1 MAKDRKHMQ
10 PLTAIS
16 AGLALCPVCHKHLR
30 WQAAAPDVKQRCPR
44 CGAGVRQRHYG
55 SIGRSWALT
64 ITALI
69 LLIPANLL
77 PIMTV
82 SQFGE
87 GQPSTIMGGVVLL
100 LHHGMIPIAL
110 IVFIASFAV
119 PFLKITGIIVLL
131 LSVKFNWRISPRQRT
146 LMYRMVEYIGKWSM
160 LDIFVIAISAKLV
173 AMGKIATIEG
183 NIAAAY
189 FGLAVVMTMLAAMV
203 FDQRLIWDGADGL
216 CTDLRVEH
224 SNE

>member
-1 MAKDRKHMQ
+1 MQWLSAK
-10 PLTAIS
+10 S
-16 AGLALCPVCHKHLR
+16 AGWTQCQVCHKRLR
-30 WQAAAPDVKQRCPR
+30 WQAQHPHSRQRCPR
-44 CGAGVRQRHYG
+44 CGASVRQRDYS
-55 SIGRSWALT
+55 SIGQSWALT
-64 ITALI
+64 LTALI

-100 LHHGMIPIAL
+100 LHHGMIPIAT

-119 PFLKITGIIVLL
+119 PFLKISGIVVLL
-131 LSVKFNWRISPRQRT
+131 LSIQFNWRISRRQQT

-160 LDIFVIAISAKLV
+160 LDIFVIAITAKLV
-173 AMGKIATIEG
+173 DMGKIASIQG
-183 NIAAAY
+183 NAAAVY

-203 FDQRLIWDGADGL
+203 FDQRLIWDPPQSRNNDMERSDA
-216 CTDLRVEH
+216 
-224 SNE
+224 

>member
-1 MAKDRKHMQ
+1 MQWLSAKSVG
-10 PLTAIS
+10 LTQ
-16 AGLALCPVCHKHLR
+16 CPVCHKRLR
-30 WQAAAPDVKQRCPR
+30 WKVRRPNFKQRCPR

-55 SIGRSWALT
+55 SVGQSWALT
-64 ITALI
+64 LTALI

-87 GQPSTIMGGVVLL
+87 GLPSTIMGGVVLL

-119 PFLKITGIIVLL
+119 PFLKISGIVVLL
-131 LSVKFNWRISPRQRT
+131 LSVQFKWRASRRQRT

-160 LDIFVIAISAKLV
+160 LDIFVIAITAKLV
-173 AMGKIATIEG
+173 DMGKIASIEG
-183 NIAAAY
+183 NAAAVY

-203 FDQRLIWDGADGL
+203 FDQRLIWDSQRPREKNMERPD
-216 CTDLRVEH
+216 E
-224 SNE
+224 

>member
-1 MAKDRKHMQ
+1 MQWLSAK
-10 PLTAIS
+10 S
-16 AGLALCPVCHKHLR
+16 AGLTQCPVCHKRLR
-30 WQAAAPDVKQRCPR
+30 WRARRPDSRQCCPR
-44 CGAGVRQRHYG
+44 CGAAVRQRHYG

-64 ITALI
+64 LTALI
-69 LLIPANLL
+69 LLIPANVL

-110 IVFIASFAV
+110 IVFVASFAV

-131 LSVKFNWRISPRQRT
+131 LSIQFKWQISRRQRT

-160 LDIFVIAISAKLV
+160 LDIFVIAITAKLV
-173 AMGKIATIEG
+173 AMGKIASIEG
-183 NIAAAY
+183 NAAAVY
-189 FGLAVVMTMLAAMV
+189 FGLAVVATMMAAIV
-203 FDQRLIWDGADGL
+203 FDQRLIWDNPRRRDKNMERSDA
-216 CTDLRVEH
+216 
-224 SNE
+224 

>member
-1 MAKDRKHMQ
+1 MQ
-10 PLTAIS
+10 PLTAKS
-16 AGLALCPVCHKHLR
+16 AGLTLCPVCHKRMR
-30 WQAAAPDVKQRCPR
+30 WPTALPDEKQICPR
-44 CGAGVRQRHYG
+44 CGAGIRQRHYG
-55 SIGRSWALT
+55 SIGQSWALT

-87 GQPSTIMGGVVLL
+87 GQPSTIIDGVILL
-100 LHHGMIPIAL
+100 VQHGMIPIAL

-131 LSVKFNWRISPRQRT
+131 VSVQLNWHISPRQRT

-160 LDIFVIAISAKLV
+160 LDIFVIAITAKLV
-173 AMGKIATIEG
+173 TMEKIAAIEG
-183 NIAAAY
+183 NIAAVY

-203 FDQRLIWDGADGL
+203 FDQRLIWDTGK
-216 CTDLRVEH
+216 REKR
-224 SNE
+224 

>member
-1 MAKDRKHMQ
+1 MQWLSAKSVG
-10 PLTAIS
+10 LTQ
-16 AGLALCPVCHKHLR
+16 CPVCHKRLR
-30 WQAAAPDVKQRCPR
+30 WLARSPNFKQRCPR

-55 SIGRSWALT
+55 SVGQSWALT
-64 ITALI
+64 LTALI

-87 GQPSTIMGGVVLL
+87 GLPSTIMGGVVLL

-110 IVFIASFAV
+110 IVFIASIAV
-119 PFLKITGIIVLL
+119 PFLKISGIVVLL
-131 LSVKFNWRISPRQRT
+131 LSVQFRWRISRRQRT

-160 LDIFVIAISAKLV
+160 LDIFVIAITAKLV
-173 AMGKIATIEG
+173 DMGKIASIEG
-183 NIAAAY
+183 NAAAVY

-203 FDQRLIWDGADGL
+203 FDQRLIWDSPPTSG
-216 CTDLRVEH
+216 
-224 SNE
+224 

>member
-1 MAKDRKHMQ
+1 MQ
-10 PLTAIS
+10 PLTAKS
-16 AGLALCPVCHKHLR
+16 AGLALCPVCHKKLY
-30 WQAAAPDVKQRCPR
+30 WKTAPPDEKKSCPR

-55 SIGRSWALT
+55 SIGQSWALT
-64 ITALI
+64 LTALI

-82 SQFGE
+82 FQFGE
-87 GQPSTIMGGVVLL
+87 GQSSTIMAGVILL

-110 IVFIASFAV
+110 IVFVASIAV

-131 LSVKFNWRISPRQRT
+131 LSVQLNWQVSPRQRT

-160 LDIFVIAISAKLV
+160 LDIFVIAILAKLV

-183 NIAAAY
+183 NIAAVY

-203 FDQRLIWDGADGL
+203 FDQRLIWDEMDRGK
-216 CTDLRVEH
+216 
-224 SNE
+224 

>member
-1 MAKDRKHMQ
+1 MQWLNAKSVG
-10 PLTAIS
+10 LTQ
-16 AGLALCPVCHKHLR
+16 CPVCHKRLR
-30 WQAAAPDVKQRCPR
+30 WQAPRLHDRQRCPR

-55 SIGRSWALT
+55 SIGQSWALT
-64 ITALI
+64 LTALI

-87 GQPSTIMGGVVLL
+87 GQPSTIIGGVVLL

-119 PFLKITGIIVLL
+119 PFLKISGIIVLL
-131 LSVKFNWRISPRQRT
+131 LSVQYNWRISRRQRT

-173 AMGKIATIEG
+173 AMGKIASIEG
-183 NIAAAY
+183 NAAAVY
-189 FGLAVVMTMLAAMV
+189 FGTAVVMTMLAAMV
-203 FDQRLIWDGADGL
+203 FDQRLIWDDPSDSH
-216 CTDLRVEH
+216 CNDMEK
-224 SNE
+224 SDE

>member
-1 MAKDRKHMQ
+1 MQWLSAKSVG
-10 PLTAIS
+10 LTQ
-16 AGLALCPVCHKHLR
+16 CPVCHKRLR
-30 WQAAAPDVKQRCPR
+30 WLAPRPYSKQRCPR

-55 SIGRSWALT
+55 SVGQSWALT
-64 ITALI
+64 LTALV
-69 LLIPANLL
+69 LLVPANLL

-119 PFLKITGIIVLL
+119 PFLKISGIVVLL
-131 LSVKFNWRISPRQRT
+131 LSVQFKWRTSRRQRT

-160 LDIFVIAISAKLV
+160 LDIFVIAITAKLV
-173 AMGKIATIEG
+173 DMGKIASIEG
-183 NIAAAY
+183 NAAAVY

-203 FDQRLIWDGADGL
+203 FDQRLIWDSTPTSG
-216 CTDLRVEH
+216 
-224 SNE
+224 

>member
-1 MAKDRKHMQ
+1 MQWLSAKSVG
-10 PLTAIS
+10 LTQ
-16 AGLALCPVCHKHLR
+16 CPVCHKRLH
-30 WQAAAPDVKQRCPR
+30 WQARRPYFKQRCPR

-55 SIGRSWALT
+55 SVGQSWALT
-64 ITALI
+64 LTALI

-87 GQPSTIMGGVVLL
+87 GMPSTIMGGVVLL

-110 IVFIASFAV
+110 IVFIASIAV
-119 PFLKITGIIVLL
+119 PFLKISGIVVLL
-131 LSVKFNWRISPRQRT
+131 LSVQFKWRISRRQRT

-160 LDIFVIAISAKLV
+160 LDIFVIAITAKLV
-173 AMGKIATIEG
+173 DMGKIASIEG
-183 NIAAAY
+183 NAAAVY

-203 FDQRLIWDGADGL
+203 FDQRLIWDSPPTPG
-216 CTDLRVEH
+216 
-224 SNE
+224 

>member
-1 MAKDRKHMQ
+1 MQ
-10 PLTAIS
+10 WLTAKS
-16 AGLALCPVCHKHLR
+16 AGLALCPVCHKRLR
-30 WQAAAPDVKQRCPR
+30 WQGLRPDTRRCCPR

-55 SIGRSWALT
+55 SIGQSWALT
-64 ITALI
+64 LTALI
-69 LLIPANLL
+69 LLIPANVL

-131 LSVKFNWRISPRQRT
+131 LSVQLKWQVSPRQRT

-160 LDIFVIAISAKLV
+160 LDIFVIAITAKLV
-173 AMGKIATIEG
+173 AMGKIASIEG
-183 NIAAAY
+183 NVAAVY
-189 FGLAVVMTMLAAMV
+189 FGLAVIMTMLAAMV
-203 FDQRLIWDGADGL
+203 FDQRLIWDRFEMEISD
-216 CTDLRVEH
+216 E
-224 SNE
+224 

>member
-1 MAKDRKHMQ
+1 MG
-10 PLTAIS
+10 LTQ
-16 AGLALCPVCHKHLR
+16 CPVCHKRLR
-30 WQAAAPDVKQRCPR
+30 WMAPGPDFRQRCPR

-55 SIGRSWALT
+55 SIGQSWALT
-64 ITALI
+64 LTALI

-87 GQPSTIMGGVVLL
+87 GEPSTIMGGVALL

-110 IVFIASFAV
+110 IVFIASIAV
-119 PFLKITGIIVLL
+119 PFLKISGIVVLL
-131 LSVKFNWRISPRQRT
+131 LSVQFRWRVSPRQRT

-160 LDIFVIAISAKLV
+160 LDIFVIAITAKLV
-173 AMGKIATIEG
+173 DMGKIASIEG
-183 NIAAAY
+183 NTAAVY

-203 FDQRLIWDGADGL
+203 FDQRLIW
-216 CTDLRVEH
+216 TD
-224 SNE
+224 S

>member
-1 MAKDRKHMQ
+1 MQWLNAKSVG
-10 PLTAIS
+10 LTQ
-16 AGLALCPVCHKHLR
+16 CPVCHKRLS
-30 WQAAAPDVKQRCPR
+30 WQAPGPHSKQHCPR
-44 CGAGVRQRHYG
+44 CGAAVRQRNYS
-55 SIGRSWALT
+55 SIGQSWALT
-64 ITALI
+64 LTALI

-87 GQPSTIMGGVVLL
+87 GDPSTIMGGVVLL

-119 PFLKITGIIVLL
+119 PFLKISGIIVLL
-131 LSVKFNWRISPRQRT
+131 LSVQFNWHISRRQRT

-160 LDIFVIAISAKLV
+160 LDIFVIAITARLV
-173 AMGKIATIEG
+173 DMGKIASIKG
-183 NIAAAY
+183 DVAAVY

-203 FDQRLIWDGADGL
+203 FDQRLIWDTPPPRGNATEKSD
-216 CTDLRVEH
+216 E
-224 SNE
+224 

>member
-1 MAKDRKHMQ
+1 MQWVSAKSVG
-10 PLTAIS
+10 LTQ
-16 AGLALCPVCHKHLR
+16 CPVCHKRLR
-30 WQAAAPDVKQRCPR
+30 WLASSPNFKQRCPR

-55 SIGRSWALT
+55 SVGQSWALT
-64 ITALI
+64 LTALI

-87 GQPSTIMGGVVLL
+87 GMPSTIMGGVVLL

-110 IVFIASFAV
+110 IVFIASIAV
-119 PFLKITGIIVLL
+119 PFLKISGIFVLL
-131 LSVKFNWRISPRQRT
+131 LSVQFKWRISRRQRT

-160 LDIFVIAISAKLV
+160 LDLFVIAITAKLV
-173 AMGKIATIEG
+173 DMGKIASIEG
-183 NIAAAY
+183 NAAAVY

-203 FDQRLIWDGADGL
+203 FDQRLIWDSSPTSG
-216 CTDLRVEH
+216 
-224 SNE
+224 

>member
-1 MAKDRKHMQ
+1 MQ
-10 PLTAIS
+10 PLTAKS
-16 AGLALCPVCHKHLR
+16 AGLALCPVCHKRLR
-30 WQAAAPDVKQRCPR
+30 WQAPRPDVKQRCPR

-55 SIGRSWALT
+55 SIAQSWALT
-64 ITALI
+64 LTALI

-131 LSVKFNWRISPRQRT
+131 LSVRFNWRISPRQRT

-183 NIAAAY
+183 NIAAVY
-189 FGLAVVMTMLAAMV
+189 FGFAVIMTMLAAMV
-203 FDQRLIWDGADGL
+203 FDQRLIWDSSDP
-216 CTDLRVEH
+216 TSIDISVER
-224 SNE
+224 SNG